1 MPMSDDRKLVAEA
14 NEGFYR
20 AFESLDP
27 QRMEK
32 VWAEDDSIQC
42 GHPGWQILRG
52 RKAVMESWRR
62 IFENTPAIR
71 FMLTDVF
78 VDVRDTIA
86 WVTLYENLIGTVE
99 GQKVSVTV
107 LTTNIF
113 EKKQEGWLLIHH
125 HGSSVAQPPPLAD
138 PTTVH

>member
-1 MPMSDDRKLVAEA
+1 MSEEQELIVQA

-27 QRMEK
+27 GQMEE
-32 VWAEDDSIQC
+32 VWAREDSIQC
-42 GHPGWQILRG
+42 GHPGWQMLRG
-52 RKAVMESWRR
+52 WKSVMESWRR

-71 FMLTDVF
+71 FMLTDISVE
-78 VDVRDTIA
+78 VRGAIA

-99 GQKVSVTV
+99 GQNVSATV

-113 EKKQEGWLLIHH
+113 EKKPEGWRLIHH
-125 HGSSVAQPPPLAD
+125 HGSSVAQPPPQAN